1 MILHDYLVTYVD
13 YDGDDQMDVVR
24 ATSAGEAAGFV
35 AERLEMVLVG
45 PVTRKTDT
53 SLVVW
58 RMERYE
64 TAGCLG
70 WDGADKG
77 GRMIME
83 AVYALED

>member
-1 MILHDYLVTYVD
+1 MLLNDYLATYVD
-13 YDGDDQMDVVR
+13 YDGEDQMDVVC
-24 ATSAGEAAGFV
+24 ATSAAEAAAFV

-45 PVTRKTDT
+45 PVKRKTDT
-53 SLVVW
+53 SLVIW
-58 RMERYE
+58 RMDRAG